1 MHNSALAMDPGNG
14 DRAENKCQSKNSFGD
29 SLMKLITSASALMAL
44 FYAGSAFAQTKP
56 VPEPGVWALM
66 GIGIAAFAAR
76 HFTKKR

>member
-1 MHNSALAMDPGNG
+1 
-14 DRAENKCQSKNSFGD
+14 
-29 SLMKLITSASALMAL
+29 MKLITSASALMAL